1 MLYCKPY
8 TDLSE
13 IRMLFP
19 SESLDAN
26 GIYGAYTALE
36 GDLPL
41 GKSLVRVEGN
51 SCRILRV
58 ETQSSDALLCEL
70 LVRASLHFAA
80 NRGAFRRVAHCLHIR
95 TPCLRSAF
103 RSVTAIFSARSR
115 RFCRAAVHVAIRRM
129 VDS

>member
-58 ETQSSDALLCEL
+58 ETQSFDALLCEL

-80 NRGAFRRVAHCLHIR
+80 NRGAFLARCALPAYQDTLLTLGFSERDGDFSGEIPTLLQGSCAHCH
-95 TPCLRSAF
+95 PQNG
-103 RSVTAIFSARSR
+103 
-115 RFCRAAVHVAIRRM
+115 
-129 VDS
+129 

>member
-8 TDLSE
+8 TDLAE

-19 SESLDAN
+19 SESLDSN

-41 GKSLVRVEGN
+41 GKSLVRVEG
-51 SCRILRV
+51 SGCSILRL

-80 NRGAFRRVAHCLHIR
+80 NRGAFSAHCALPAYKDTLLTLGFTERDGDFFGELPTLLQGSCAH
-95 TPCLRSAF
+95 CKAQNG
-103 RSVTAIFSARSR
+103 
-115 RFCRAAVHVAIRRM
+115 
-129 VDS
+129 